1 MGRFTD
7 KVKSVLKR
15 PKRSKAAQRAYDRWE
30 GEGGAL
36 PPPRD
41 AADSAS
47 TSESKPST
55 DSKE

>member
-41 AADSAS
+41 VTNRPA
-47 TSESKPST
+47 TSEVEPDT
-55 DSKE
+55 DTKD